1 MNTDFL
7 WSHRTKIL
15 GFLQLTVGFLATS
28 GVFADE
34 WVKWFTFASGL
45 LTVWV
50 GFINSQANK
59 GPQDENV

>member
-1 MNTDFL
+1 MNLNLL
-7 WSHRTKIL
+7 WAHRTKLL

-59 GPQDENV
+59 ESQNA